1 MTQTSSL
8 SIGQIA
14 ARAGVAA
21 STLRYYEQLGLID
34 APSRQSQQRRYDP
47 NVLRRVHYI
56 QVAQRAGFTLEEI
69 KTLIFGFPD
78 DVAPGARWQQLAQNK
93 LPEIES
99 LIARALEMKNAL
111 EVGLRCGCESLEAC
125 EAKLVSDGGC

>member
-21 STLRYYEQLGLID
+21 STLRYYEQLGLIE

-47 NVLRRVHYI
+47 SVLRRVYYI

-78 DVAPGARWQQLAQNK
+78 DVTPGARWQQLAQNK

-99 LIARALEMKNAL
+99 LISRALEMKNAL
-111 EVGLRCGCESLEAC
+111 ELGLRCGCDSLEAC
-125 EAKLVSDGGC
+125 ETKLASEGGC